1 MVYLGTGTFW
11 VTVGQAVSSLSAL
24 IASVAFAN
32 LLSAETYGAYK
43 YVLSIAGM
51 FSAFSLPG
59 IITAVSRSTAQK
71 KDPNLWEAAR
81 ERAVWSLVGLS
92 FALIGAAYYFI
103 RENYTLA
110 SALAIIGMTLPF
122 FDTFTVYNGYLTG
135 KKNFRLQTVY
145 HAVTQSVSVTAL
157 VSTLAVT
164 DNIVVI
170 LLAYFVPLAA
180 VRFIFFKTVSATL
193 PHASSDPELL
203 TYGRHLSVMSSFGTI
218 SSNIDKFLLWHF
230 LGPAQV
236 AVYTFATAIPEQMK
250 GPLKGMGDLVLP
262 KFAERSAREVADG
275 MGALWRKTAIYGFVL
290 AAGAAVY
297 IAAAPYVYKLLFPQ
311 YLESVLYSQLFAL
324 SLPAAISVVPFAVLT
339 AQKKTKEQ
347 YFLNVA
353 QPVIQTLLFVIGIP
367 LGGIMGG
374 IAAWIVGRVLTTVLV
389 IFVTART
396 FTATSSSP
404 EHT

>member
-11 VTVGQAVSSLSAL
+11 VTVGQGVSSLSAL

-32 LLSAETYGAYK
+32 LLPAETYGAYK
-43 YVLSIAGM
+43 YMLSIAGM
-51 FSAFSLPG
+51 FSAFTLPG
-59 IITAVSRSTAQK
+59 VITAVSRSAAQK
-71 KDPNLWEAAR
+71 KNPNLWEAAR
-81 ERAVWSLVGLS
+81 ERAVWSLAGLS
-92 FALIGAAYYFI
+92 FALIGATYYFV

-122 FDTFTVYNGYLTG
+122 FDTFTVYNGYLAG
-135 KKNFRLQTVY
+135 KKNFRLQTAY
-145 HAVTQSVSVTAL
+145 HAVSQSVSVTAL

-164 DNIVVI
+164 DNIVAI

-180 VRFIFFKTVSATL
+180 VRLIFFKIVSAKV
-193 PHASSDPELL
+193 PPAGSDPALL
-203 TYGRHLSVMSSFGTI
+203 TYGRHLSVMNAFGTI

-262 KFAERSAREVADG
+262 KFAERSEQEVADG
-275 MGALWRKTAIYGFVL
+275 MGALWRKTAIYGLVL
-290 AAGAAVY
+290 TAGAAVY
-297 IAAAPYVYKLLFPQ
+297 ILAAPYVYKLLFPQ

-324 SLPAAISVVPFAVLT
+324 SLPAAVSIVPFAVLT

-347 YFLNVA
+347 YFLNIA
-353 QPVIQTLLFVIGIP
+353 QPTIQTVLFAVGIP

-374 IAAWIVGRVLTTVLV
+374 VAAWITGRAIATVLV
-389 IFVTART
+389 IFVTARA
-396 FTATSSSP
+396 FTATSSQ